1 MTTIAP
7 RIPRSLLETIARL
20 DNGRIPIAEINRRVR
35 RDAEKRGLTRPS
47 YERVRELVHLE
58 RAYRRQLR
66 RGPSTLQLMYEAAA
80 GFRSGASA
88 YDAIHLPREERR

>member
-7 RIPRSLLETIARL
+7 RIPRSLLEAIARL
-20 DNGRIPIAEINRRVR
+20 DNGRIPIAEINRRVGR
-35 RDAEKRGLTRPS
+35 AAEKRGLTRPS

-58 RAYRRQLR
+58 RTLRRQRR
-66 RGPSTLQLMYEAAA
+66 RGPSTVQLMLEASA

>member
-20 DNGRIPIAEINRRVR
+20 DNGRIPIAEINRRVG
-35 RDAEKRGLTRPS
+35 RDAETRGLTRPS

-58 RAYRRQLR
+58 RSIRRR
-66 RGPSTLQLMYEAAA
+66 HRGPSTVQLLIEAGA
-80 GFRSGASA
+80 GIRSGPNVR
-88 YDAIHLPREERR
+88 DNIVRPREERR